1 MKKLTYKKA
10 GVDIKKGDKFVDIIK
25 PLAKSTFDKGVL
37 SGLGSFAGFYEP
49 DITKYTKPVLVGA
62 TDGVGTKLEI
72 ACKCKTYNT
81 VGIDLV
87 AMCVNDLIVQGA
99 KPLFFLDYL
108 ATGRLNVKSAASVV
122 EGIVKG
128 CREADCALLGG
139 ETAEMPGFYKPGE
152 YELAGFTVGIVD
164 KNKIITG
171 AKIASDDI
179 IIGLQ
184 SSGLHS
190 NGFSLV
196 RKVFNVDKIG
206 SALKKELLT
215 PTRIYVKVI
224 MKLLGKCEIKGMAH
238 ITGGG
243 IEGNLARILPKN
255 CQAHINTKSWK
266 TPHIFEQIQKKGNIE
281 SKEMFKVFNMG
292 IGMILVVSKKES
304 DKAMSFLSKI
314 GEKAY
319 LLGEI
324 SKGKRGVKLVSI
336 SHDLL

>member
-49 DITKYTKPVLVGA
+49 KLTKYSKPVLVGA

-108 ATGRLNVKSAASVV
+108 ATGRLNVKSAASVI

-128 CREADCALLGG
+128 CREAECALIGG

-171 AKIASDDI
+171 ANITSGDI
-179 IIGLQ
+179 IIGLP

-196 RKVFNVDKIG
+196 RKVFNIDKIV
-206 SALKKELLT
+206 SQLKKELLT
-215 PTRIYVKVI
+215 PTRIYVKTV
-224 MKLLGKCEIKGMAH
+224 MKLLKKYDIKGMAH

-243 IEGNLARILPKN
+243 IEGNLVRVLPKD

-266 TPHIFEQIQKKGNIE
+266 VPHIFEQIQKKGNIE
-281 SKEMFKVFNMG
+281 AKEMFKVFNMG
-292 IGMILVVSKKES
+292 IGMILVVSSKDA
-304 DKAMSFLSKI
+304 DKAMSSLSET
-314 GEKAY
+314 GEKAC

-324 SKGKRGVKLVSI
+324 SKGKREVKLV
-336 SHDLL
+336 

>member
-1 MKKLTYKKA
+1 MEKLTYKKA
-10 GVDIKKGDKFVDIIK
+10 GVDIKRGDKFIDIIK

-49 DITKYTKPVLVGA
+49 DITKYNKPVLVGA

-108 ATGRLNVKSAASVV
+108 ATGHLNVKSAASVV
-122 EGIVKG
+122 EGIVNG
-128 CREADCALLGG
+128 CREAECALLGG
-139 ETAEMPGFYKPGE
+139 ETAEMPGFYKTDE
-152 YELAGFTVGIVD
+152 YELAGFVVGIVD

-171 AKIASDDI
+171 AEIASDDL

-196 RKVFNVDKIG
+196 RKVFNIDKIG
-206 SALKKELLT
+206 SQLKEELLI
-215 PTRIYVKVI
+215 PTRIYVKSI
-224 MKLLGKCEIKGMAH
+224 MRLLKKYDIKGMAH

-243 IEGNLARILPKN
+243 IEGNLVRVLPKD

-281 SKEMFKVFNMG
+281 AKEMFNVFNMG
-292 IGMILVVSKKES
+292 IGMILVVSKKEA
-304 DKAMSFLSKI
+304 DKVMSFLSEI

-319 LLGEI
+319 LIGEI
-324 SKGKRGVKLVSI
+324 SKGKRGVKLI
-336 SHDLL
+336 

>member
-10 GVDIKKGDKFVDIIK
+10 GVDIKKGDKFVDVIK

-37 SGLGSFAGFYEP
+37 SGLGGFAGFYEP
-49 DITKYTKPVLVGA
+49 DITEYSKPVLLGA

-87 AMCVNDLIVQGA
+87 AMCVNDLVVQGA

-128 CREADCALLGG
+128 CKDAECALLGG

-164 KNKIITG
+164 KSKIITG
-171 AKIASDDI
+171 AKITSGDV

-196 RKVFNVDKIG
+196 RKVFNIDKIG
-206 SALKKELLT
+206 SQLKKELLT

-224 MKLLGKCEIKGMAH
+224 MKLLEKCKIKGMAH

-243 IEGNLARILPKN
+243 IEGNLVRILPKD

-266 TPHIFEQIQKKGNIE
+266 TPHIFEQIQKEGNIE
-281 SKEMFKVFNMG
+281 AKEMFKVFNMG
-292 IGMILVVSKKES
+292 IGMILVVSKKEA
-304 DKAMSFLSKI
+304 DKVMSFLSKI

-324 SKGKRGVKLVSI
+324 SKGKRKVKLI
-336 SHDLL
+336 

>member
-1 MKKLTYKKA
+1 MKRLTYKKA

-37 SGLGSFAGFYEP
+37 SGLGGFAGFYEP
-49 DITKYTKPVLVGA
+49 DINKYSKPVLLGA

-108 ATGRLNVKSAASVV
+108 ATGRLDVKSAASVV
-122 EGIVKG
+122 TGIVKG
-128 CREADCALLGG
+128 CRESECALLGG

-164 KNKIITG
+164 KSKIITG
-171 AKIASDDI
+171 ANITSGDI
-179 IIGLQ
+179 VIGLQ

-196 RKVFNVDKIG
+196 RKVFNIDKIG
-206 SALKKELLT
+206 SQLKKELLT

-224 MKLLGKCEIKGMAH
+224 MKLLGKCKIKGMAH

-243 IEGNLARILPKN
+243 IEGNLVRVLPKD
-255 CQAHINTKSWK
+255 CQAHINTKGWK
-266 TPHIFEQIQKKGNIE
+266 TPHIFEQIQKEGNIE
-281 SKEMFKVFNMG
+281 VKEMFKVFNMG
-292 IGMILVVSKKES
+292 VGMILVVSKKEA
-304 DKAMSFLSKI
+304 DKVMSFLSKI
-314 GEKAY
+314 GEEAY
-319 LLGEI
+319 LIGEI
-324 SKGKRGVKLVSI
+324 SKGKRGVKLT
-336 SHDLL
+336 

>member
-49 DITKYTKPVLVGA
+49 DITRYRKPVLLGA

-108 ATGRLNVKSAASVV
+108 ATGCLNVKSAASVV

-128 CREADCALLGG
+128 CMEAECALLGG

-164 KNKIITG
+164 KSKIITG
-171 AKIASDDI
+171 ANITSGDI
-179 IIGLQ
+179 VIGLQ

-196 RKVFNVDKIG
+196 RKVFNIDKI
-206 SALKKELLT
+206 SSQLKKELLT
-215 PTRIYVKVI
+215 PTRIYVKTI
-224 MKLLGKCEIKGMAH
+224 MKLLKKHDIKGMAH

-243 IEGNLARILPKN
+243 IEGNLARVLPKD
-255 CQAHINTKSWK
+255 CQAHINTKSWNV
-266 TPHIFEQIQKKGNIE
+266 PHIFEQIQKEGNIE
-281 SKEMFKVFNMG
+281 TKEMFKVFNMG

-304 DKAMSFLSKI
+304 DKVMSSLSKI

-324 SKGKRGVKLVSI
+324 SKGKCGVKLEHLSR
-336 SHDLL
+336 

>member
-25 PLAKSTFDKGVL
+25 PLAKSTFDRGVL
-37 SGLGSFAGFYEP
+37 SGLGGFAGFYEP
-49 DITKYTKPVLVGA
+49 DITKYSKPVLVGA

-108 ATGRLNVKSAASVV
+108 ATGHLDIKSAASVV
-122 EGIVKG
+122 KGIVKG
-128 CREADCALLGG
+128 CREAECALLGG

-152 YELAGFTVGIVD
+152 YELAGFVVGIVD

-171 AKIASDDI
+171 ANITSGDI

-196 RKVFNVDKIG
+196 RKVFNVDKID
-206 SALKKELLT
+206 SQLKKVLLT
-215 PTRIYVKVI
+215 PTRIYVKTI
-224 MKLLGKCEIKGMAH
+224 MKLLKKCEIKGMAH

-243 IEGNLARILPKN
+243 IEGNLVRVLPKG
-255 CQAHINTKSWK
+255 CQAHINTKTWK
-266 TPHIFEQIQKKGNIE
+266 TPHIFEQIQKKGNVGA
-281 SKEMFKVFNMG
+281 KEMFKVFNMG
-292 IGMILVVSKKES
+292 IGMILVVSKKEA
-304 DKAMSFLSKI
+304 DKAMSFLSEI

-319 LLGEI
+319 LIGEI
-324 SKGKRGVKLVSI
+324 SKGKRKVKLV
-336 SHDLL
+336 

>member
-1 MKKLTYKKA
+1 MKKLTYKKS
-10 GVDIKKGDKFVDIIK
+10 GVDIKKGDEFVSTIK
-25 PLAKSTFDKGVL
+25 PLAKSTFDKSVL
-37 SGLGSFAGFYEP
+37 GGLGSFAGFYEP
-49 DITKYTKPVLVGA
+49 DITKYRKPVLVSS

-72 ACKCKTYNT
+72 VCKCKTYDT

-128 CREADCALLGG
+128 CKESECALIGG

-171 AKIASDDI
+171 AKITSGDL

-196 RKVFNVDKIG
+196 RKVFNIDKIN
-206 SALKKELLT
+206 SQLKKELLT
-215 PTRIYVKVI
+215 PTRIYVKTI
-224 MKLLGKCEIKGMAH
+224 MKLLKKHDIKGMAH

-243 IEGNLARILPKN
+243 IEGNLARVLPKD
-255 CQAHINTKSWK
+255 CQAHINTKSWNV
-266 TPHIFEQIQKKGNIE
+266 PHIFEQIQKEGNIE
-281 SKEMFKVFNMG
+281 TKEMFKVFNMG

-304 DKAMSFLSKI
+304 DKVMSSLSKI

-324 SKGKRGVKLVSI
+324 SKGKCGVKLEHLSR
-336 SHDLL
+336 

>member
-1 MKKLTYKKA
+1 MEKLTYKKA

-37 SGLGSFAGFYEP
+37 SGLGSFAGFFEP
-49 DITKYTKPVLVGA
+49 DITKYSKPVLVGA

-108 ATGRLNVKSAASVV
+108 ATGRLNVKSAAGVV

-128 CREADCALLGG
+128 CREAECALLGG
-139 ETAEMPGFYKPGE
+139 ETAEMPGFYKPDE
-152 YELAGFTVGIVD
+152 YELAGFVVGIVD
-164 KNKIITG
+164 KNKIIIG
-171 AKIASDDI
+171 AKITSGDI

-196 RKVFNVDKIG
+196 RKVFNVDKI
-206 SALKKELLT
+206 SSQLRKALLT
-215 PTRIYVKVI
+215 PTRIYVKLV
-224 MKLLGKCEIKGMAH
+224 MGLLKKYKINGMAH

-243 IEGNLARILPKN
+243 IEGNLVRVLPEDCQARIN
-255 CQAHINTKSWK
+255 IKSWK

-281 SKEMFKVFNMG
+281 AKEMFKVFNMG

-304 DKAMSFLSKI
+304 GKIMSFLSGI

-319 LLGEI
+319 LIGEI
-324 SKGKRGVKLVSI
+324 SKGKRKVKLI
-336 SHDLL
+336 

>member
-1 MKKLTYKKA
+1 MKNLTYKKA
-10 GVDIKKGDKFVDIIK
+10 GVDIKKGNKFVDIIK

-49 DITKYTKPVLVGA
+49 DINKYSKPVLLGA

-72 ACKCKTYNT
+72 ACKSKTYNT

-108 ATGRLNVKSAASVV
+108 ATGRLDVKSAASVV
-122 EGIVKG
+122 TGIVKG
-128 CREADCALLGG
+128 CRESECALLGG

-164 KNKIITG
+164 KSKIITG
-171 AKIASDDI
+171 ANITSGDI
-179 IIGLQ
+179 VIGLQ

-196 RKVFNVDKIG
+196 RKVFNIDKIG
-206 SALKKELLT
+206 SQLKKELLT

-224 MKLLGKCEIKGMAH
+224 MKLLEKCKIKGMAH

-243 IEGNLARILPKN
+243 IEGNLVRVLPKD

-266 TPHIFEQIQKKGNIE
+266 TPHIFEQIQKEGNIE
-281 SKEMFKVFNMG
+281 AKEMFKVFNMG
-292 IGMILVVSKKES
+292 IGMILVVSKKEA
-304 DKAMSFLSKI
+304 DKVMSFLSEI

-319 LLGEI
+319 LIGKI
-324 SKGKRGVKLVSI
+324 SKGKRGVKLT
-336 SHDLL
+336 

>member
-1 MKKLTYKKA
+1 MKNLTYEKA
-10 GVDIKKGDKFVDIIK
+10 GVNIKKGNKFVDIIK

-49 DITKYTKPVLVGA
+49 DINKYSKPVLLGA

-72 ACKCKTYNT
+72 ACKSKTYNT

-108 ATGRLNVKSAASVV
+108 ATGRLDVKSAASVV
-122 EGIVKG
+122 TGIVKG
-128 CREADCALLGG
+128 CRESECALLGG

-164 KNKIITG
+164 KSKIITG
-171 AKIASDDI
+171 ANITSGDIA
-179 IIGLQ
+179 IGLQ

-196 RKVFNVDKIG
+196 RKVFNIDKIG
-206 SALKKELLT
+206 SQLKKELLT

-224 MKLLGKCEIKGMAH
+224 MKLLGKCKIKGMAH

-243 IEGNLARILPKN
+243 IEGNLVRVLPKD

-266 TPHIFEQIQKKGNIE
+266 TPHIFEQIQKEGNIE
-281 SKEMFKVFNMG
+281 AKEMFKVFNMG
-292 IGMILVVSKKES
+292 IGMILVVSKKEAE
-304 DKAMSFLSKI
+304 KAMSFLSKI

-319 LLGEI
+319 LIGKI
-324 SKGKRGVKLVSI
+324 SKGKCGVKLVSL
-336 SHDLL
+336 STS

>member
-10 GVDIKKGDKFVDIIK
+10 GVDIKKGNKFVDIIK
-25 PLAKSTFDKGVL
+25 PLARSTFNKNVL
-37 SGLGSFAGFYEP
+37 SGLGNFAGFYEP
-49 DITKYTKPVLVGA
+49 DIAKYSKLVLVSA

-128 CREADCALLGG
+128 CREAECALLGG
-139 ETAEMPGFYKPGE
+139 ETAEMPGFYKPDE
-152 YELAGFTVGIVD
+152 YELAGFVVGIVD

-171 AKIASDDI
+171 TKIVSGDI

-196 RKVFNVDKIG
+196 RKVFDIDKI
-206 SALKKELLT
+206 SLRLKKDLLT
-215 PTRIYVKVI
+215 PTRIYVNVI

-243 IEGNLARILPKN
+243 IEGNLVRVLPKD
-255 CQAHINTKSWK
+255 CQAHINKKTWK
-266 TPHIFEQIQKKGNIE
+266 TPHIFEQIQKKRNIE
-281 SKEMFKVFNMG
+281 AKEMFKVFNMG
-292 IGMILVVSKKES
+292 IGMILVVSKKEA
-304 DKAMSFLSKI
+304 DKVMSFLSGI

-319 LLGEI
+319 LIGEI
-324 SKGKRGVKLVSI
+324 SKGRRGVKLI
-336 SHDLL
+336 